1 MPTEDPVPAQFALQ
15 SVLEGLSARQGL
27 TAFREAGGRVANQTW
42 FQLRGE
48 VERMV
53 SAREG
58 IYNEPQHLRPI
69 ANEIQQ
75 WTTSKARGYIQQVEV
90 LVRDRATGQVIS
102 VPYSS
107 VSSNLRSRMAVIR
120 EALDVYSD
128 DNAKKYNQQILGAVY
143 SGTFQ
148 AVPQGEQ

>member
-1 MPTEDPVPAQFALQ
+1 MPTDNPIPAQFALQ
-15 SVLEGLSARQGL
+15 SVLLGLSARAALAQY
-27 TAFREAGGRVANQTW
+27 RQAGGHVANQTW

-48 VERMV
+48 MERMV

-58 IYNEPQHLRPI
+58 IYNEPQNLRPV
-69 ANEIQQ
+69 AGEIQQ

-90 LVRDRATGQVIS
+90 LVRERETGTVIS

-107 VSSNLRSRMAVIR
+107 VSSSLRSRAAIVK

-128 DNAKKYNQQILGAVY
+128 DNAAKYNQQILGAVY

-148 AVPQGEQ
+148 AVPAGEQ

>member
-1 MPTEDPVPAQFALQ
+1 MPTENPVPAQFALQ
-15 SVLEGLSARQGL
+15 SVLAGL
-27 TAFREAGGRVANQTW
+27 TARKALAAYREAGGHVANQTW

-48 VERMV
+48 MERMV

-58 IYNEPQHLRPI
+58 IYSEPQHLKPV
-69 ANEIQQ
+69 ASEIQQ
-75 WTTSKARGYIQQVEV
+75 WTTAKARGYIQQVEV
-90 LVRDRATGQVIS
+90 LVRERETGTVVS

-107 VSSNLRSRMAVIR
+107 VSNNLRSRAAVTK

-143 SGTFQ
+143 SGTYQ
-148 AVPQGEQ
+148 AVPAGEQ

>member
-1 MPTEDPVPAQFALQ
+1 MPTDNPVPAQFALQ
-15 SVLEGLSARQGL
+15 SVLEGLSARVAL
-27 TAFREAGGRVANQTW
+27 AAFRAAGGHVASQTW

-48 VERMV
+48 MERMV

-58 IYNEPQHLRPI
+58 IYSEPQHLVPT

-75 WTTSKARGYIQQVEV
+75 WTTKNAKGYIQQVEV
-90 LVRDRATGQVIS
+90 LVRERDTGTVIS

-107 VSSNLRSRMAVIR
+107 ISSSLRSRQSVVE
-120 EALDVYSD
+120 EALNIYSD
-128 DNAKKYNQQILGAVY
+128 DNAKKYNQQVLGAVY

-148 AVPQGEQ
+148 AVPEGE